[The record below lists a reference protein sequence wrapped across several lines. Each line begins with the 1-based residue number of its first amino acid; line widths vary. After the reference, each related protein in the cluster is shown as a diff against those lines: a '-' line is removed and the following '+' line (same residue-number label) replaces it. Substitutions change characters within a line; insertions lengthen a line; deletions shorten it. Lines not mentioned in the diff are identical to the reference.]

1 MHIHLLAE
9 NPARRKFM
17 SLSFAIGFAVGIAIV
32 AIVCIIFRIKHKTC
46 EYDER
51 QVAARGL
58 AFKAGFITFVLCQ
71 VAVFFIELFTE
82 KPLVIVAPGMLSWL
96 ETLFALLI
104 FVEVAIFKD
113 AYFSPNKPFTK
124 RWLVIVVLLA
134 LLSILRGFTA
144 DDAWFKLINLSAGVF
159 VGVIGLS
166 IFIKYLISKKAEREE
181 EDE

>member
-1 MHIHLLAE
+1 
-9 NPARRKFM
+9 M

-58 AFKAGFITFVLCQ
+58 AFKVGFITFVLCQ
-71 VAVFFIELFTE
+71 IAVFFIELFTE
-82 KPLVIVAPGMLSWL
+82 KPLVIVAPGMLIWL

-166 IFIKYLISKKAEREE
+166 IFIKYLISKKEE
-181 EDE
+181 KQEDDE